1 MNEIELLKKIE
12 EDIKKNPYYHQIKNK
27 HDREDIIH
35 KTFLYI
41 WKKIKNN
48 QMSNDYDDLKDYI
61 FISTRNNCLLYLR
74 RVQRERSRYVYDD
87 TYNEKYDTLN
97 EEEDDDAFIQDKIK
111 MIKSLLEYD
120 IDKEVID
127 LRLGGYSFKE
137 ISEILN
143 IDLNKVHN
151 INKTLVRFIRN
162 KIQNPNIRR
171 YPPSILN
178 KKYTVVNVE
187 TKEIVFQCL
196 YISQLSN
203 KYNIKERYITD
214 NLLNGSKVFNK
225 NLRIEIEYFKNNGRK
240 IELFSKS

>member
-1 MNEIELLKKIE
+1 MNDLQLLKKIK

-27 HDREDIIH
+27 HDKEDIVH
-35 KTFLYI
+35 KTFMYI

-48 QMSNDYDDLKDYI
+48 EISDDYDDIQDYI

-74 RVQRERSRYVYDD
+74 RIQRERSRYVYGD
-87 TYNEKYDTLN
+87 TYNDKYGTSNEVENDT
-97 EEEDDDAFIQDKIK
+97 FIQEKINY
-111 MIKSLLEYD
+111 IKSLLIYD
-120 IDKEVID
+120 IDKQIID
-127 LRLGGYSFKE
+127 LRLEGYTFKE
-137 ISEILN
+137 ISDILN
-143 IDLNKVHN
+143 IDINKVHN

-162 KIQNPNIRR
+162 KIQNSNIRR

-178 KKYTVVNVE
+178 KKYKVINTD
-187 TKEIVFQCL
+187 TKEIVYQCL

-203 KYNIKERYITD
+203 KYNIKERYIKD

-240 IELFSKS
+240 IELFEKL